1 MKSAPALR
9 STPAQRRALYR
20 ANSLRVRSIL
30 GHSLSQRTLAKRIGL
45 TDGGLSM
52 MLRGR
57 RRLTLE
63 VAQRIARELK
73 ITLDEL
79 QKRLAKAR
87 AQ

>member
-1 MKSAPALR
+1 
-9 STPAQRRALYR
+9 
-20 ANSLRVRSIL
+20 
-30 GHSLSQRTLAKRIGL
+30 
-45 TDGGLSM
+45 M

-87 AQ
+87 AKRE